1 MEEITTRSGEV
12 FEVTTEALT
21 PFKATGK
28 TVNEIVADWENT
40 PMTKAEIVKHFVEI
54 CKMDEEALARE
65 TEETKKWQR
74 DVLELQKQNQLVW
87 EIVEKRDKEI
97 SDVEKQLS
105 NLVQASKNLQYIEQ
119 EKDKEINK
127 AKRILNICEEYKL
140 IDKYWLDALK
150 DSLGA

>member
-28 TVNEIVADWENT
+28 TVNEIASNWENT
-40 PMTKAEIVKHFVEI
+40 PMSKFEIVKHFVEI
-54 CKMDEEALARE
+54 CKLDEEALARE
-65 TEETKKWQR
+65 TEETKRWQR

-87 EIVEKRDKEI
+87 EIVEKKDKEI

-105 NLVQASKNLQYIEQ
+105 NLVQASKNLKYVEQ
-119 EKDKEINK
+119 EKINNIKYLLDCGKHEIPK
-127 AKRILNICEEYKL
+127 FWIDILTQ
-140 IDKYWLDALK
+140 
-150 DSLGA
+150 SLGE